1 MPVLR
6 APLGHR
12 AAVVATTMLLVATLF
27 LAGRAPM
34 ARAEHSPAEQG
45 LRAAI
50 EARVVPDS
58 GRGVIRLPRV
68 SLDDGDATVIVA
80 LRDAGSIERIRAAA
94 TEDAFAIFDA
104 AYHSPVADQVRT
116 MTLVGTFPITG
127 SRGTREL
134 RVLRAVLTAATAAQI
149 DWLTLRPEGLP
160 RAVDTWRFYPPF
172 GPETEGT
179 PAAGTPTGVV
189 TPSAAGTPAAE
200 DPIISSLIDIGG
212 RRLFLRCIGTGQPT
226 VILESGYGDDGTIWD
241 SVQLK
246 ASEQI
251 RVCSYDRAGLSRSDP
266 APSLP
271 RTSADVVAD
280 LHALLGAAGIA
291 PPYLLVGHSFGG
303 LHARIFA
310 ATYPAEVAGLVLV
323 DGWPEGYDAALKALV
338 SDQQWTEYQATLAKD
353 PDYEAIDL
361 DASYA
366 EVRAALLP
374 PGLPLTVI
382 SHGRPPDA
390 TCCPSGWP
398 VAEQER
404 LWQELQR
411 SLVALEP
418 AARQII
424 ATESGH
430 SIHYEQPELVV
441 DVILGM
447 IDAL

>member
-1 MPVLR
+1 MPSARVRLSRR
-6 APLGHR
+6 ATV
-12 AAVVATTMLLVATLF
+12 AVTMLLLATLV
-27 LAGRAPM
+27 LAGSAPP
-34 ARAEHSPAEQG
+34 ARAQDSPAEQQ
-45 LRAAI
+45 LRRAI
-50 EARVVPDS
+50 GARVVPDS
-58 GRGVIRLPRV
+58 GRGMIRLPRV

-80 LRDAGSIERIRAAA
+80 LRDTGGVEGIRVAA
-94 TEDAFAIFDA
+94 TDDAFAVFDA
-104 AYHSPVADQVRT
+104 AYHSPVAAQIRT
-116 MTLVGTFPITG
+116 MTLVGTFPVTG

-134 RVLRAVLTAATAAQI
+134 RVLRAVLTAETAARI
-149 DWLTLRPEGLP
+149 DWQTLRPEGLAG
-160 RAVDTWRFYPPF
+160 AVDTWRFYPPF
-172 GPETEGT
+172 GPETGGT
-179 PAAGTPTGVV
+179 PVAETPPVVGTS
-189 TPSAAGTPAAE
+189 SAAGTPVAE

-226 VILESGYGDDGTIWD
+226 VILEAGYGDDGTIWD

-246 ASEQI
+246 ASERI

-303 LHARIFA
+303 LHARLFA

-323 DGWPEGYDAALKALV
+323 DGWPEGYDAALRTLV
-338 SDQQWTEYQATLAKD
+338 SDDQWTQYQATLAKD

-361 DASYA
+361 DASYT
-366 EVRAALLP
+366 EVRAAPLP

-390 TCCPSGWP
+390 ACCPPGWP
-398 VAEQER
+398 VAAQEQ

-411 SLVALEP
+411 GLVALEP
-418 AARQII
+418 DARQIMG
-424 ATESGH
+424 TESGH
-430 SIHYEQPELVV
+430 AIHYEQPELVV
-441 DVILGM
+441 DAILGM
-447 IDAL
+447 VAVL